1 MTSDFRVRVIFVQIK
16 CRPGAAYRVAERI
29 VDRVEATSEIYST
42 SGSFDLLAKFQL
54 PSEMD
59 PGLFVTSILQPIEDI
74 TDTYTIIGFNAFT
87 PQTNPA

>member
-29 VDRVEATSEIYST
+29 VDTIESTAEIYST

-54 PSEMD
+54 PSGVD
-59 PGLFVTSILQPIEDI
+59 PGFFVTSVVQLIEDI

>member
-29 VDRVEATSEIYST
+29 VDTVQTTSEIYST

-54 PSEMD
+54 PPGVD
-59 PGLFVTSILQPIEDI
+59 PGLFVTSVVQQIEDI

-87 PQTNPA
+87 PEANPS

>member
-1 MTSDFRVRVIFVQIK
+1 MSSDFRVRVIFVQIK

-29 VDRVEATSEIYST
+29 VDAVPATSEIYST

-54 PSEMD
+54 ASGMD
-59 PGLFVTSILQPIEDI
+59 PGLFVTSVVQPIEDI

-87 PQTNPA
+87 PETNPS